1 MVNKDFFE
9 ALKDLREERGIEE
22 DVFIKALEQ
31 ALTAA
36 YKKNS
41 GMAKN
46 AEVRLFPEKNT
57 IKIYS
62 YRTVVPVVEDEEK
75 EISLEDAKQIKHSYK
90 VGDQV
95 MQEESTKD
103 FNRIAVQTAK
113 QVITQKIKEIEK
125 QSIYKDIADKEGK
138 LIVANVKRIDGD
150 NVYLEIGGTTL
161 EGLLTK
167 RDMLPTDK
175 FKIGDR
181 VKVYVRH
188 MKEDFKGTV
197 LQVTR
202 THPNFVKM
210 LLEMEVPELNNGD
223 VNIVDIVREAG
234 LRTKIA
240 VSTNIPNLDPVG
252 ACIGNKGARIN
263 SVINELNGEKIDI
276 INYSDNPADYIVSAL
291 SPAEVSEIT
300 VDTAGLVANVKVPET
315 KLSLAIGKGGHNVR
329 LAAKLTGYKIDV
341 KPSVQESHEKE
352 KTSEIVANNA
362 NIILDD
368 NFFDDID
375 IEE

>member
-1 MVNKDFFE
+1 MINKDFFE
-9 ALKDLREERGIEE
+9 ALKDLEAEKGINEE
-22 DVFIKALEQ
+22 VFISALEQ

-46 AEVRLFPEKNT
+46 AQVKLLPEKNT

-62 YRTVVPVVEDEEK
+62 YRTVVENVEDEEK
-75 EISLEDAKQIKHSYK
+75 EISLEEAKQIKHAYK
-90 VGDQV
+90 VGDLV

-125 QSIYKDIADKEGK
+125 QSIYKDIAEKEGK
-138 LIVANVKRIDGD
+138 LIVANVKRMDGE

-167 RDMLPTDK
+167 RDMLPSDN
-175 FKIGDR
+175 FHIGDR
-181 VKVYVRH
+181 IKVYVRYI
-188 MKEDFKGTV
+188 KDDFRGTV
-197 LQVTR
+197 VQVTR
-202 THPNFVKM
+202 THANFVKL
-210 LLEMEVPELNNGD
+210 LLEMEVPELNNGE
-223 VNIVDIVREAG
+223 VSIVAIAREAG

-240 VSTNIPNLDPVG
+240 VTTTVPNLDPVG

-276 INYSDNPADYIVSAL
+276 INYSENPADYIVAAL

-300 VDTAGLVANVKVPET
+300 VDTVAGVANVQVPEN

-341 KPSVQESHEKE
+341 KPAVHAQEKKANDVVE
-352 KTSEIVANNA
+352 TSNASIV
-362 NIILDD
+362 LDD
-368 NFFDDID
+368 DIFSDID
-375 IEE
+375 E

>member
-1 MVNKDFFE
+1 MINKDFFE
-9 ALKDLREERGIEE
+9 ALKDLQAEKGINEE
-22 DVFIKALEQ
+22 VFISALEQ

-46 AEVRLFPEKNT
+46 AQVKLNPEKNT

-62 YRTVVPVVEDEEK
+62 YRTVVDNVEDEEK
-75 EISLEDAKQIKHSYK
+75 EISLKEARQIKHAYK
-90 VGDQV
+90 IGDLV

-138 LIVANVKRIDGD
+138 LIVANVKRLDLD

-167 RDMLPTDK
+167 RDMLPSDH
-175 FKIGDR
+175 FKPGDR

-188 MKEDFKGTV
+188 IKDDFRGTV
-197 LQVTR
+197 VQVTR
-202 THPNFVKM
+202 THANFVRM

-223 VNIVDIVREAG
+223 VSIVGLVREPG

-240 VSTNIPNLDPVG
+240 VTTSINNLDPVG

-276 INYSDNPADYIVSAL
+276 VNYSENPADYIVAAL

-300 VDTAGLVANVKVPET
+300 VDTAAGVANVLVPEN

-341 KPSVQESHEKE
+341 KPAVGLTTETK
-352 KTSEIVANNA
+352 VNNDVVSTASA

-368 NFFDDID
+368 DFFSDID
-375 IEE
+375 E

>member
-1 MVNKDFFE
+1 MINKDFFE
-9 ALKDLREERGIEE
+9 ALKDLEAEKGINEE
-22 DVFIKALEQ
+22 VFISALEQ

-46 AEVRLFPEKNT
+46 AQVKLVPEKNT

-62 YRTVVPVVEDEEK
+62 YRTVVENVEDEEK
-75 EISLEDAKQIKHSYK
+75 EISLEEAKQIKHSYK
-90 VGDQV
+90 IGDMV

-125 QSIYKDIADKEGK
+125 QSIYKDIAEKEGK
-138 LIVANVKRIDGD
+138 LIVANVKRIDGE

-167 RDMLPTDK
+167 RDMLPTDN
-175 FKIGDR
+175 FHIGDR
-181 VKVYVRH
+181 IKVYVRYI
-188 MKEDFKGTV
+188 KDDFRGAV
-197 LQVTR
+197 VQVTR
-202 THPNFVKM
+202 THANFVKL
-210 LLEMEVPELNNGD
+210 LLEMEVPELTNGE
-223 VNIVDIVREAG
+223 VNIVSIAREAG
-234 LRTKIA
+234 MRTKIA
-240 VSTNIPNLDPVG
+240 VSTTVPNLDPVG

-263 SVINELNGEKIDI
+263 NVINELNGEKIDI
-276 INYSDNPADYIVSAL
+276 INYSENPADYIVAAL

-300 VDTAGLVANVKVPET
+300 VDTVAGVANVQVPEN

-341 KPSVQESHEKE
+341 KPAVSAQEK
-352 KTSEIVANNA
+352 KTNDVVETTGASIV
-362 NIILDD
+362 LDD
-368 NFFDDID
+368 DIFSDID
-375 IEE
+375 E

>member
-1 MVNKDFFE
+1 MINKDFFE
-9 ALKDLREERGIEE
+9 ALRDLEAEKGIKQ
-22 DVFIKALEQ
+22 DVFISALEQ

-41 GMAKN
+41 GVARN
-46 AEVRLFPEKNT
+46 AQVKLIPEKNT

-62 YRTVVPVVEDEEK
+62 YRTVVDNVEDEEK
-75 EISLEDAKQIKHSYK
+75 EISLEDAHQIKHSYK
-90 VGDQV
+90 IGDLV
-95 MQEESTKD
+95 MQEESTKE

-125 QSIYKDIADKEGK
+125 QSVYKDIAEKEGK
-138 LIVANVKRIDGD
+138 LIAANVKRMDGD

-167 RDMLPTDK
+167 HDMLPTDH
-175 FKIGDR
+175 FKLGDK

-188 MKEDFKGTV
+188 IRDDFRGTV
-197 LQVTR
+197 VQVTR
-202 THPNFVKM
+202 THTNFVKL
-210 LLEMEVPELNNGD
+210 LLEMEVPELTNGEVD
-223 VNIVDIVREAG
+223 IVGIVREAG

-240 VSTNIPNLDPVG
+240 VSTSVPNLDPVG
-252 ACIGNKGARIN
+252 ACIGNRGSRIN

-300 VDTAGLVANVKVPET
+300 VDTVAGVANVIVPEN

-341 KPSVQESHEKE
+341 KPAISESNVHNKSNDVVS
-352 KTSEIVANNA
+352 TNSA

-368 NFFDDID
+368 DFFDDID
-375 IEE
+375 E

>member
-1 MVNKDFFE
+1 MINKDFFE
-9 ALKDLREERGIEE
+9 ALKDLEAEKGINEE
-22 DVFIKALEQ
+22 VFISALEQ

-46 AEVRLFPEKNT
+46 AQVKLVPEKNT

-62 YRTVVPVVEDEEK
+62 YRTVVENVEDEEK
-75 EISLEDAKQIKHSYK
+75 EISLEEAKQIKHSYK
-90 VGDQV
+90 IGDMV

-125 QSIYKDIADKEGK
+125 QSIYKDIAEKEGK
-138 LIVANVKRIDGD
+138 LIVANVKRIDGE

-167 RDMLPTDK
+167 RDMLPTDN
-175 FKIGDR
+175 FHIGDR
-181 VKVYVRH
+181 IKVYVRYI
-188 MKEDFKGTV
+188 KDDFRGAV
-197 LQVTR
+197 VQVTR
-202 THPNFVKM
+202 THANFVKL
-210 LLEMEVPELNNGD
+210 LLEMEVPELTNGE
-223 VNIVDIVREAG
+223 VNIVSIAREAG
-234 LRTKIA
+234 MRTKIA
-240 VSTNIPNLDPVG
+240 VSTTVPNLDPVG

-263 SVINELNGEKIDI
+263 NVINELNGEKIDI
-276 INYSDNPADYIVSAL
+276 INYSENPADYIVAAL

-300 VDTAGLVANVKVPET
+300 VDTVAGVANVQVPEN

-341 KPSVQESHEKE
+341 KPATHAQEK
-352 KTSEIVANNA
+352 KTNDVVETTGASIV
-362 NIILDD
+362 LDD
-368 NFFDDID
+368 DIFSDID
-375 IEE
+375 D

>member
-1 MVNKDFFE
+1 MTSKDFFE
-9 ALKDLREERGIEE
+9 ALKDLEAEKGINEE
-22 DVFIKALEQ
+22 VFISALEQ

-46 AEVRLFPEKNT
+46 AQVKLNPEKGT
-57 IKIYS
+57 IRIYS
-62 YRTVVPVVEDEEK
+62 YRTVVDVVEDEEK
-75 EISLEDAKQIKHSYK
+75 EISLEEAKQIKHAYK
-90 VGDQV
+90 IGDLV

-113 QVITQKIKEIEK
+113 QVITQKIKEIER
-125 QSIYKDIADKEGK
+125 QSIYKDIAEKEGK
-138 LIVANVKRIDGD
+138 IIVANVKRIDAE
-150 NVYLEIGGTTL
+150 NTYLEIGGTTL

-167 RDMLPTDK
+167 KDMLPTDN
-175 FKIGDR
+175 FRIGDR
-181 VKVYVRH
+181 IKVYVRH
-188 MKEDFKGTV
+188 IRDDFRGTV
-197 LQVTR
+197 VQVSR
-202 THPNFVKM
+202 VHVNFVRM
-210 LLEMEVPELNNGD
+210 LLEMEVPELNNGE
-223 VNIVDIVREAG
+223 VNIVNIVREAG

-240 VSTNIPNLDPVG
+240 VSTSLPNLDAVG

-276 INYSDNPADYIVSAL
+276 INYSENPADYIVAAL

-300 VDTAGLVANVKVPET
+300 VDTAAGVANVLVPEN

-341 KPSVQESHEKE
+341 KPS
-352 KTSEIVANNA
+352 TSVETTKSNDVVSTSSAS
-362 NIILDD
+362 IILDD
-368 NFFDDID
+368 DFFDDID
-375 IEE
+375 D

>member
-1 MVNKDFFE
+1 MINKDFFE
-9 ALKDLREERGIEE
+9 ALKDLEAEKGINEEA
-22 DVFIKALEQ
+22 FIQDLEQ

-46 AEVRLFPEKNT
+46 AQVRLFPDKNT

-62 YRTVVPVVEDEEK
+62 YRTVVAEVEDEEK

-90 VGDQV
+90 IGDQV
-95 MQEESTKD
+95 MQEESTKE
-103 FNRIAVQTAK
+103 FSRIAVQTAK
-113 QVITQKIKEIEK
+113 QVITQKIKEREK
-125 QSIYKDIADKEGK
+125 QSNLKDFAEKEGK
-138 LIVANVKRIDGD
+138 LIVANVKRIDLD
-150 NVYLEIGGTTL
+150 NVFLELGGTSL

-167 RDMLPTDK
+167 KDMLPSDHLK
-175 FKIGDR
+175 QGDR

-188 MKEDFKGTV
+188 IKDDFRGTV
-197 LQVTR
+197 VQVTR

-223 VNIVDIVREAG
+223 VKIVGLVREAG

-240 VSTNIPNLDPVG
+240 VSTTVPNLDAVG
-252 ACIGNKGARIN
+252 ACVGNKGARIN

-276 INYSDNPADYIVSAL
+276 INYSENPANYIVAAL

-300 VDTAGLVANVKVPET
+300 VDTAAGIANVLVPEN

-341 KPSVQESHEKE
+341 KAAQQQSQ
-352 KTSEIVANNA
+352 TSKQNDVVSTSSA

-368 NFFDDID
+368 DFFNDID
-375 IEE
+375 DE

>member
-9 ALKDLREERGIEE
+9 ALKDLEAEKGIKEE
-22 DVFIKALEQ
+22 VFIKALEQ

-36 YKKNS
+36 YKKHL

-46 AEVRLFPEKNT
+46 AEVKLIPEKHT

-62 YRTVVPVVEDEEK
+62 YRTVVEEVEDEDK
-75 EISLEDAKQIKHSYK
+75 EISLEEAHQIKHSYK

-95 MQEESTKD
+95 MQEESPKE

-113 QVITQKIKEIEK
+113 QVITQKIKEIERD
-125 QSIYKDIADKEGK
+125 SVYKDIAEKEGK
-138 LIVANVKRIDGD
+138 LIVANVKRKDAD

-167 RDMLPTDK
+167 RDMMPTDNLK
-175 FKIGDR
+175 PGDR
-181 VKVYVRH
+181 IKVYVRH
-188 MKEDFKGTV
+188 IKDDFRGTV
-197 LQVTR
+197 VQVTR
-202 THPNFVKM
+202 THANFVKM
-210 LLEMEVPELNNGD
+210 LLELEVPELNNGE
-223 VNIVDIVREAG
+223 VNIVGIVREAG

-240 VSTNIPNLDPVG
+240 VQSTVPNLDAVG
-252 ACIGNKGARIN
+252 ACVGNKGARIN
-263 SVINELNGEKIDI
+263 AVINELNGEKIDI
-276 INYSDNPADYIVSAL
+276 INYSENPADFIVAAL

-300 VDTAGLVANVKVPET
+300 VDTAAGVANVLVPEN

-341 KPSVQESHEKE
+341 KPVKADSVAQTKQNDVVS
-352 KTSEIVANNA
+352 TANA
-362 NIILDD
+362 NIIIDD
-368 NFFDDID
+368 DFFSDID
-375 IEE
+375 E

>member
-1 MVNKDFFE
+1 MINKDFFQ
-9 ALKDLREERGIEE
+9 ALKDLEAEKGINEE
-22 DVFIKALEQ
+22 VFISALEQ

-46 AEVRLFPEKNT
+46 AQVKLNPEKNT

-62 YRTVVPVVEDEEK
+62 YRTVVSEVEDEEK

-90 VGDQV
+90 IGDMI

-125 QSIYKDIADKEGK
+125 QSIYKDIAEKEGK
-138 LIVANVKRIDGD
+138 IIVANVKRLDVD

-167 RDMLPTDK
+167 RDMLSTDN
-175 FKIGDR
+175 FRPGDR

-188 MKEDFKGTV
+188 IKDDFRGTV
-197 LQVTR
+197 VQVSR

-210 LLEMEVPELNNGD
+210 LLEMEVPELNNGEVSI
-223 VNIVDIVREAG
+223 VNIAREAG

-240 VSTNIPNLDPVG
+240 VSTSVQNLDAVG

-276 INYSDNPADYIVSAL
+276 INYSENPADYIVAAL

-300 VDTAGLVANVKVPET
+300 VDTAAGVANVLVPEN

-341 KPSVQESHEKE
+341 KAAGEKE
-352 KTSEIVANNA
+352 TSKTNDVLSTGSA

-368 NFFDDID
+368 DFFSDID
-375 IEE
+375 E

>member
-1 MVNKDFFE
+1 MINKDFFE
-9 ALKDLREERGIEE
+9 ALKDLEAEKGINEE
-22 DVFIKALEQ
+22 VFIAALEQ

-46 AEVRLFPEKNT
+46 AQVKLNPEKNT
-57 IKIYS
+57 IKVYS
-62 YRTVVPVVEDEEK
+62 YRTVVETVEDEEK
-75 EISLEDAKQIKHSYK
+75 EISLEEAKQIKHAYK
-90 VGDQV
+90 IGDLV

-125 QSIYKDIADKEGK
+125 QSIFKDIAEKEGK
-138 LIVANVKRIDGD
+138 LIVANVKRLDLD

-161 EGLLTK
+161 EGLLTT
-167 RDMLPTDK
+167 RDMLPNDNLK
-175 FKIGDR
+175 PGDR
-181 VKVYVRH
+181 IKVYVRH
-188 MKEDFKGTV
+188 IKDDFRGTV
-197 LQVTR
+197 VQVTR
-202 THPNFVKM
+202 THPNFVKL
-210 LLEMEVPELNNGD
+210 LLEMEVPELTNGD
-223 VNIVDIVREAG
+223 VSIVAISREAG
-234 LRTKIA
+234 MRTKIA
-240 VSTNIPNLDPVG
+240 VTTSVPNLDPIG

-263 SVINELNGEKIDI
+263 SVINELKGEKIDVI
-276 INYSDNPADYIVSAL
+276 VHSENPADYIVAAL

-300 VDTAGLVANVKVPET
+300 VDTVTGIAKVLVPEN

-341 KPSVQESHEKE
+341 KATQAQAADKKVNDVVS
-352 KTSEIVANNA
+352 TSSA

-368 NFFDDID
+368 DFFSDID
-375 IEE
+375 E

>member
-1 MVNKDFFE
+1 MINKDFFE
-9 ALKDLREERGIEE
+9 ALKDLEAEKGIKQ
-22 DVFIKALEQ
+22 DVFITALEQ

-46 AEVRLFPEKNT
+46 AQVKLIPEKNT

-62 YRTVVPVVEDEEK
+62 YRTVVDNVEDEEK

-90 VGDQV
+90 IGDLV

-125 QSIYKDIADKEGK
+125 QSIYKDIAEKEGK
-138 LIVANVKRIDGD
+138 LIVANVKRIDID

-167 RDMLPTDK
+167 KDMLPNDNFKPGDK
-175 FKIGDR
+175 

-188 MKEDFKGTV
+188 IKDDFKGTV
-197 LQVTR
+197 VQVTR
-202 THPNFVKM
+202 THPNFVKL
-210 LLEMEVPELNNGD
+210 LLEMEIPELNNGE
-223 VNIVDIVREAG
+223 VTIVGLVREAG

-240 VSTNIPNLDPVG
+240 VTTTVPNLDPVG
-252 ACIGNKGARIN
+252 ACIGNKGSRIN
-263 SVINELNGEKIDI
+263 AVINELNGEKIDI
-276 INYSDNPADYIVSAL
+276 INYSENPADYIVAAL

-300 VDTAGLVANVKVPET
+300 VDTAAGIANVLVPEN

-341 KPSVQESHEKE
+341 KPTTQTSVSTK
-352 KTSEIVANNA
+352 SNDVVSIGNA
-362 NIILDD
+362 NIIIDD
-368 NFFDDID
+368 DFFSDID
-375 IEE
+375 E

>member
-1 MVNKDFFE
+1 MINKDFFQ
-9 ALKDLREERGIEE
+9 ALKDLEEEKGINEE
-22 DVFIKALEQ
+22 VFISALEQ

-46 AEVRLFPEKNT
+46 AQVKLNPEKNT

-62 YRTVVPVVEDEEK
+62 YRTVVAEVEDEEK

-90 VGDQV
+90 IGDMI

-125 QSIYKDIADKEGK
+125 QSIYKDITEKEGK
-138 LIVANVKRIDGD
+138 IIVANVKRIDVD

-167 RDMLPTDK
+167 RDMLSTDH
-175 FKIGDR
+175 FRPGDR

-188 MKEDFKGTV
+188 IKDDFRGTV
-197 LQVTR
+197 VQVSR
-202 THPNFVKM
+202 THANFVRM
-210 LLEMEVPELNNGD
+210 LLEMEVPELNNGE
-223 VNIVDIVREAG
+223 VSIVGIAREAG

-240 VSTNIPNLDPVG
+240 VTTSIQNLDAVG

-276 INYSDNPADYIVSAL
+276 INYSENPADYIVSAL

-300 VDTAGLVANVKVPET
+300 VDTAAGIAKVLVPEN

-341 KPSVQESHEKE
+341 KPVNAKE
-352 KTSEIVANNA
+352 IAKTNDVLTTSSAS
-362 NIILDD
+362 IILDD
-368 NFFDDID
+368 DFFSDID
-375 IEE
+375 E

>member
-1 MVNKDFFE
+1 MINKDFFE
-9 ALKDLREERGIEE
+9 ALKDLEAEKGIKQ
-22 DVFIKALEQ
+22 DVFIAALEQ

-46 AEVRLFPEKNT
+46 AQVKLIPEKNT
-57 IKIYS
+57 IKVYS
-62 YRTVVPVVEDEEK
+62 YRTVVDNVEDEEK

-90 VGDQV
+90 IGDLV

-125 QSIYKDIADKEGK
+125 QSIYKDIAEKEGK
-138 LIVANVKRIDGD
+138 LIVANVKRIDID

-167 RDMLPTDK
+167 KDMLPNDNFKPGDK
-175 FKIGDR
+175 

-188 MKEDFKGTV
+188 IKDDFKGTV
-197 LQVTR
+197 VQVTR
-202 THPNFVKM
+202 THPNFVKL
-210 LLEMEVPELNNGD
+210 LLEMEVPELNNGE
-223 VNIVDIVREAG
+223 VTIVGLVREAG

-240 VSTNIPNLDPVG
+240 VTTTVPNLDPVG
-252 ACIGNKGARIN
+252 ACIGNKGSRIN
-263 SVINELNGEKIDI
+263 AVINELNGEKIDI
-276 INYSDNPADYIVSAL
+276 INYSENPADYIVAAL

-300 VDTAGLVANVKVPET
+300 VDTAAGIANVLVPEN

-341 KPSVQESHEKE
+341 KPTTQTSVSTK
-352 KTSEIVANNA
+352 SNDVVSIGNA
-362 NIILDD
+362 NIIIDD
-368 NFFDDID
+368 DFFSDID
-375 IEE
+375 E

>member
-1 MVNKDFFE
+1 MINKDFFE
-9 ALKDLREERGIEE
+9 ALRDLETEKGIKQE
-22 DVFIKALEQ
+22 VFIQTLEQ

-41 GMAKN
+41 GAARN
-46 AEVRLFPEKNT
+46 AQVKLIPEKNT

-62 YRTVVPVVEDEEK
+62 YRTVVDNVEDEEK
-75 EISLEDAKQIKHSYK
+75 EISLEDARQIKHSYK
-90 VGDQV
+90 IGDLV
-95 MQEESTKD
+95 MQEESTKE

-125 QSIYKDIADKEGK
+125 QSVYKDIAEKEGK
-138 LIVANVKRIDGD
+138 LIVANVKRIDVD

-167 RDMLPTDK
+167 RDMLPNDHFKPGDK
-175 FKIGDR
+175 

-188 MKEDFKGTV
+188 IRDDFKGTV
-197 LQVTR
+197 VQVTR
-202 THPNFVKM
+202 THANFVKL
-210 LLEMEVPELNNGD
+210 LLEMEVPELNNGE
-223 VNIVDIVREAG
+223 VNIVGIVREAG

-240 VSTNIPNLDPVG
+240 VTSTIPNLDPVG
-252 ACIGNKGARIN
+252 ACIGNKGSRIN
-263 SVINELNGEKIDI
+263 PVINELNGEKIDI

-300 VDTAGLVANVKVPET
+300 VDTAAGVANVLVPEN

-341 KPSVQESHEKE
+341 KPTAVETVSHK
-352 KTSEIVANNA
+352 SNDIVSTNSA

-368 NFFDDID
+368 DFFDDID
-375 IEE
+375 E

>member
-1 MVNKDFFE
+1 MINKDFFE
-9 ALKDLREERGIEE
+9 ALKDLEAEKGINEE
-22 DVFIKALEQ
+22 VFIQALEQ

-36 YKKNS
+36 YKKNY

-46 AEVRLFPEKNT
+46 AQVKLNPEKNT

-62 YRTVVPVVEDEEK
+62 YRTVVDQVEDEEK
-75 EISLEDAKQIKHSYK
+75 EISLEEARQIKHSYK
-90 VGDQV
+90 IGDQV
-95 MQEESTKD
+95 MQEETTKD

-125 QSIYKDIADKEGK
+125 QSVYKDIAEKEGK
-138 LIVANVKRIDGD
+138 LIVANVKRLDLD

-167 RDMLPTDK
+167 RDMLPTDH
-175 FKIGDR
+175 FKPGDI

-188 MKEDFKGTV
+188 IRDDFRGTV
-197 LQVTR
+197 VQVSR
-202 THPNFVKM
+202 THANFVKL
-210 LLEMEVPELNNGD
+210 LLEMEIPELNNGE
-223 VNIVDIVREAG
+223 VNIVNIVREAG
-234 LRTKIA
+234 LRTKVA
-240 VSTNIPNLDPVG
+240 VSTNVANLDPVG
-252 ACIGNKGARIN
+252 ACIGNKGSRIN
-263 SVINELNGEKIDI
+263 NVINELNGEKIDI
-276 INYSDNPADYIVSAL
+276 INYSENSAEYIVSAL

-300 VDTAGLVANVKVPET
+300 VDTAAGIANVLVPEN

-341 KPSVQESHEKE
+341 KPATQKQNENKSNDVVS
-352 KTSEIVANNA
+352 TSSA

-368 NFFDDID
+368 DFFNDID
-375 IEE
+375 E

>member
-1 MVNKDFFE
+1 MINKDFFE
-9 ALKDLREERGIEE
+9 ALRDLEAEKGIKE
-22 DVFIKALEQ
+22 DVFISALEQ

-41 GMAKN
+41 GEARN
-46 AEVRLFPEKNT
+46 AQVKLIPEKNT

-62 YRTVVPVVEDEEK
+62 YRTVVDNVEDEEK
-75 EISLEDAKQIKHSYK
+75 EISLEDAHLIKHSYK
-90 VGDQV
+90 IGDLV

-125 QSIYKDIADKEGK
+125 QSVYKDIAEKEGK
-138 LIVANVKRIDGD
+138 LIVANVKRIDVD

-167 RDMLPTDK
+167 RDMLPNDNFKLGDK
-175 FKIGDR
+175 

-188 MKEDFKGTV
+188 IRDDFKGTV
-197 LQVTR
+197 VQVTR
-202 THPNFVKM
+202 THANFVNL
-210 LLEMEVPELNNGD
+210 LLEMEVPELNNGE
-223 VNIVDIVREAG
+223 VNIVGIVREAG

-240 VSTNIPNLDPVG
+240 VSTTVPNLDPVG
-252 ACIGNKGARIN
+252 ACIGNKGSRIN
-263 SVINELNGEKIDI
+263 PVINELNGEKIDI
-276 INYSDNPADYIVSAL
+276 INYSENPADYIVSAL

-300 VDTAGLVANVKVPET
+300 VDTAAGVANVLVPEN

-341 KPSVQESHEKE
+341 KPTAVETTAHKSND
-352 KTSEIVANNA
+352 IVSTNSA

-368 NFFDDID
+368 DFFDDID
-375 IEE
+375 E

>member
-202 THPNFVKM
+202 THANFVKM

-223 VNIVDIVREAG
+223 VNIVGIVREAG

-300 VDTAGLVANVKVPET
+300 VDTAGLVANVKVPEN

>member
-1 MVNKDFFE
+1 MTSKDFFE
-9 ALKDLREERGIEE
+9 ALKDLEAEKGINEE
-22 DVFIKALEQ
+22 VFISALEQ

-46 AEVRLFPEKNT
+46 AQVKLNPEKGT
-57 IKIYS
+57 IRIYS
-62 YRTVVPVVEDEEK
+62 YRTVVSEVEDEEK
-75 EISLEDAKQIKHSYK
+75 EISLEEAKQIKHAYK
-90 VGDQV
+90 IGDLV

-113 QVITQKIKEIEK
+113 QVITQKIKEIER
-125 QSIYKDIADKEGK
+125 QSIYKDIAEKEGK
-138 LIVANVKRIDGD
+138 IIVANVKRIDAE
-150 NVYLEIGGTTL
+150 NTYLEIGGTTL

-167 RDMLPTDK
+167 KDMLPTDN
-175 FKIGDR
+175 FRIGDR
-181 VKVYVRH
+181 IKVYVRH
-188 MKEDFKGTV
+188 IRDDFRGTV
-197 LQVTR
+197 VQVSR
-202 THPNFVKM
+202 VHVNFVRM
-210 LLEMEVPELNNGD
+210 LLEMEVPELNNGE
-223 VNIVDIVREAG
+223 VNIVNIVREAG

-240 VSTNIPNLDPVG
+240 VSTSLPNLDAVG

-276 INYSDNPADYIVSAL
+276 INYSENPADYIVAAL

-300 VDTAGLVANVKVPET
+300 VDTAAGVANVLVPEN

-341 KPSVQESHEKE
+341 KPTTAVEANKSNDVVS
-352 KTSEIVANNA
+352 TSSAS
-362 NIILDD
+362 IILDD
-368 NFFDDID
+368 DFFDDID
-375 IEE
+375 D

>member
-1 MVNKDFFE
+1 MINKDFFE
-9 ALKDLREERGIEE
+9 ALKDLETERGINEE
-22 DVFIKALEQ
+22 VFISALEQ

-46 AEVRLFPEKNT
+46 AQVKLNPEKHT
-57 IKIYS
+57 IKVYS
-62 YRTVVPVVEDEEK
+62 YRTVVETVEDEEK
-75 EISLEDAKQIKHSYK
+75 EISLEDAKLIKKSYK
-90 VGDQV
+90 IGDMI
-95 MQEESTKD
+95 MQEEAPKD

-125 QSIYKDIADKEGK
+125 QSIYKDIAEKEGK
-138 LIVANVKRIDGD
+138 IIVANVKRLDVD

-167 RDMLPTDK
+167 RDMLPTDNLK
-175 FKIGDR
+175 PGDR

-188 MKEDFKGTV
+188 IKDDFRGTV
-197 LQVTR
+197 VQVTR
-202 THPNFVKM
+202 THPNFVRM

-223 VNIVDIVREAG
+223 VNIVGLVRDAG

-240 VSTNIPNLDPVG
+240 VSTTIPNLDAVG

-263 SVINELNGEKIDI
+263 AVINELNGEKIDI
-276 INYSDNPADYIVSAL
+276 INYSENPADYIVAAL

-300 VDTAGLVANVKVPET
+300 VDTAAGIANVLVPEN
-315 KLSLAIGKGGHNVR
+315 KLSLAIGKSGHNVR

-341 KPSVQESHEKE
+341 KPVSNHETA
-352 KTSEIVANNA
+352 KTNDVVSTSSAS
-362 NIILDD
+362 IILDD
-368 NFFDDID
+368 DFFDDID
-375 IEE
+375 E

>member
-1 MVNKDFFE
+1 MTNKDFFQ
-9 ALKDLREERGIEE
+9 ALKDLEAERGINEE
-22 DVFIKALEQ
+22 VFIAALEQ

-46 AEVRLFPEKNT
+46 AQVKLNPEKNT

-62 YRTVVPVVEDEEK
+62 YRTVVSVVEDEEK
-75 EISLEDAKQIKHSYK
+75 EISLEEAKQIKHAYK
-90 VGDQV
+90 VGDLV

-138 LIVANVKRIDGD
+138 LIVANVKRIDVD

-167 RDMLPTDK
+167 KDMLPTDN
-175 FKIGDR
+175 FRPGDR

-188 MKEDFKGTV
+188 IKDDFRGAV
-197 LQVTR
+197 VQVSR
-202 THPNFVKM
+202 THVNFVKM
-210 LLEMEVPELNNGD
+210 LLEMEVPELNNGE
-223 VNIVDIVREAG
+223 VTMVGIVREAG

-240 VSTNIPNLDPVG
+240 VSTTIPNHDPVG

-276 INYSDNPADYIVSAL
+276 INYSENPADYIVSAL

-300 VDTAGLVANVKVPET
+300 VDTAAGVANVLVSEN

-341 KPSVQESHEKE
+341 KPATEKVE
-352 KTSEIVANNA
+352 TKSNDVVSAGSA

-368 NFFDDID
+368 DFFSDID
-375 IEE
+375 E

>member
-1 MVNKDFFE
+1 MTSKDFFE
-9 ALKDLREERGIEE
+9 ALKDLEAEKGINEE
-22 DVFIKALEQ
+22 VFISALEQ

-46 AEVRLFPEKNT
+46 AQVKLNPEKGT
-57 IKIYS
+57 IRIYS
-62 YRTVVPVVEDEEK
+62 YRTVVAVVEDEEK
-75 EISLEDAKQIKHSYK
+75 EISLEDAKQIKHAYK
-90 VGDQV
+90 LGDLV

-113 QVITQKIKEIEK
+113 QVITQKIKEIER
-125 QSIYKDIADKEGK
+125 QSIYKDIAEKEGK
-138 LIVANVKRIDGD
+138 IIVANVKRIDAE
-150 NVYLEIGGTTL
+150 NTYLEIGGTTL

-167 RDMLPTDK
+167 KDMLPTDN
-175 FKIGDR
+175 FRIGDR
-181 VKVYVRH
+181 IKVYVRH
-188 MKEDFKGTV
+188 IRDDFRGTV
-197 LQVTR
+197 VQVSR
-202 THPNFVKM
+202 VHVNFVRM
-210 LLEMEVPELNNGD
+210 LLEMEVPELNNGE
-223 VNIVDIVREAG
+223 VNIVNIVREAG

-240 VSTNIPNLDPVG
+240 VSTSLPNLDAVG

-276 INYSDNPADYIVSAL
+276 INYSENPADYIVAAL

-300 VDTAGLVANVKVPET
+300 VDTAAGVANVLVPEN

-341 KPSVQESHEKE
+341 KPS
-352 KTSEIVANNA
+352 TSVETTKSNDVVSTSSAS
-362 NIILDD
+362 IILDD
-368 NFFDDID
+368 DFFDDID
-375 IEE
+375 D

>member
-1 MVNKDFFE
+1 MISKDFFQ
-9 ALKDLREERGIEE
+9 ALKDLEEERGINEE
-22 DVFIKALEQ
+22 VFISALEQ

-46 AEVRLFPEKNT
+46 AQVKLNPEKGT

-62 YRTVVPVVEDEEK
+62 YRTVVAEVEDEEK
-75 EISLEDAKQIKHSYK
+75 EISLEEAKQIKHAYK
-90 VGDQV
+90 VGDLV

-125 QSIYKDIADKEGK
+125 QSIYKDIAEKEGK
-138 LIVANVKRIDGD
+138 IIVANVKRIDVD

-167 RDMLPTDK
+167 KDMLSTDN
-175 FKIGDR
+175 FKPGDR

-188 MKEDFKGTV
+188 IKDDFKGTV
-197 LQVTR
+197 VQVTR
-202 THPNFVKM
+202 THPNFVRM
-210 LLEMEVPELNNGD
+210 LLEMEVPELTNGE
-223 VNIVDIVREAG
+223 VEIVGLVREAG
-234 LRTKIA
+234 LRTKMA
-240 VSTNIPNLDPVG
+240 VTTSVANLDAVG

-276 INYSDNPADYIVSAL
+276 INYSENPADFIVAAL

-300 VDTAGLVANVKVPET
+300 VNTAAAMANVLVPES

-341 KPSVQESHEKE
+341 KPTATEKE
-352 KTSEIVANNA
+352 VKSNDVVSTNNA
-362 NIILDD
+362 SIILDD
-368 NFFDDID
+368 DFFSDID
-375 IEE
+375 DEE

>member
-1 MVNKDFFE
+1 MISKDFFE
-9 ALKDLREERGIEE
+9 ALKDLEAEKGINQE
-22 DVFIKALEQ
+22 VFISALEQ

-46 AEVRLFPEKNT
+46 AQVKLNPDKGT

-62 YRTVVPVVEDEEK
+62 YRTVVSEVEDEEK
-75 EISLEDAKQIKHSYK
+75 EISLEEAKQIKHAYK
-90 VGDQV
+90 LGDMV

-125 QSIYKDIADKEGK
+125 QSIYKDIAEKEGK
-138 LIVANVKRIDGD
+138 IIVANVKRIDVD

-167 RDMLPTDK
+167 RDMLPTDNLK
-175 FKIGDR
+175 PGQR

-188 MKEDFKGTV
+188 IKDDFRGTV
-197 LQVTR
+197 VQVTR

-210 LLEMEVPELNNGD
+210 LLEMEVPELNNGE
-223 VNIVDIVREAG
+223 VSIVGLVREAG

-240 VSTNIPNLDPVG
+240 VSTSVQNLDAVG

-263 SVINELNGEKIDI
+263 AVIDELNGEKIDI
-276 INYSDNPADYIVSAL
+276 INYSENPADYIVAAL

-300 VDTAGLVANVKVPET
+300 VDTAAGVANVLVPEN

-341 KPSVQESHEKE
+341 KATTARE
-352 KTSEIVANNA
+352 VANKSNDVLSTTSA

-368 NFFDDID
+368 DFFSDID
-375 IEE
+375 E